1 MKKGGYDLGRKA
13 LYYVV
18 AIMIIALVFVYA
30 SNAIGK
36 YQDENLQNL
45 ESIKGVGIINKA
57 NSCFNY
63 EDKEIGRVYAN
74 TVDLEKF
81 KQENLEKCMNMAV
94 KVKLTKLGKV
104 QETVTLTYKEEN
116 IREPQTLRKLVT
128 IKEKGKDEEGLLQVE
143 VSK

>member
-18 AIMIIALVFVYA
+18 AIMIIAIVFVYA

-45 ESIKGVGIINKA
+45 ESIKGLGIINKA
-57 NSCFNY
+57 NSCFYY

-81 KQENLEKCMNMAV
+81 KQGNLEKCMNMAV
-94 KVKLTKLGKV
+94 KVKLTKLKAK
-104 QETVTLTYKEEN
+104 EMISLAYKEDN

>member
-36 YQDENLQNL
+36 YQEKTLQNL
-45 ESIKGVGIINKA
+45 EGIKGLGIINKV
-57 NSCFNY
+57 NSCFYY
-63 EDKEIGRVYAN
+63 EDKDLDRVYSN

-81 KQENLEKCMNMAV
+81 KQENLEKCMNTAI
-94 KVKLTKLGKV
+94 KVKLIKLTKG
-104 QETVTLTYKEEN
+104 QETTALAYKEEN

-128 IKEKGKDEEGLLQVE
+128 IKDRGKDEEGLLQVE